1 MNLDQLIDIVRTT
14 FVLITTSIG
23 AGILTVPY
31 AFGVL
36 GYWTIILLFVVT
48 GLMLMGGLTLNYA
61 LANSK
66 SFTFLDLCEEHLGRV
81 GRYWGQLCM
90 LFNLYFVAVI
100 YLVLAASSLQ
110 DIFSH
115 IANFSY
121 VIWALITAAIMWPI
135 IQMKDIKDMWLVLI
149 LAGVSSYTLA
159 AVILAEAGDSI
170 VEIKTSTFTNFE
182 DGIQAASVCIFAYS
196 FATLVPTARRNMKY
210 PEFMHYPIIFVC
222 LSLFLLYGSIGI
234 LNHAAYGC
242 EVPSNILDRWN
253 RNVPWYITSVCLAA
267 HMIVACPLML
277 SPCLAL
283 IESIVLRIEIGFT
296 QSDTQATAIDTS
308 KTYKTQEVSSSTA
321 NTPAPRFGDGDVE
334 AVDTISN
341 GSNGDKNKDDNTTK
355 PRLSNEADIDKLPID
370 AAHHERMY
378 GRTGPETEGNWFYR
392 NRHGMGRVLLRTLI
406 LGTLCF
412 WAIIIP
418 FFGDLEEATVGLALV
433 SQTFVLPVLV
443 YWAMNRS
450 EMKTWLKVGIT
461 CMVVLFGIFAILAS
475 IFAIKD
481 IINDAS
487 SFKIFQVP
495 ADNTDYLCTVA

>member
-1 MNLDQLIDIVRTT
+1 MNLDQFLDVVRTT
-14 FVLITTSIG
+14 FVLVTTSVG
-23 AGILTVPY
+23 AGILTVPF

-36 GYWTIILLFVVT
+36 GYWTIILLFIVT

-61 LANSK
+61 LAHSK

-81 GRYWGQLCM
+81 GRYWGQFCM

-100 YLVLAASSLQ
+100 YLVLAASSLR
-110 DIFSH
+110 DIFSNVT
-115 IANFSY
+115 NFSY
-121 VIWALITAAIMWPI
+121 VVWALITTAIMWPI
-135 IQMKDIKDMWLVLI
+135 VQMKNIKDMWFVLI
-149 LAGVSSYTLA
+149 LASVSSYTVA
-159 AVILAEAGDSI
+159 GVILGEAGDAIEDLES
-170 VEIKTSTFTNFE
+170 STFTNFE

-222 LSLFLLYGSIGI
+222 LTLFLLYAAVGI

-242 EVPSNILDRWN
+242 EVPRNILDRWN

-267 HMIVACPLML
+267 HMLVASPLLL

-283 IESIVLRIEIGFT
+283 IESKLLKIEIGFT
-296 QSDTQATAIDTS
+296 QSDTQETS
-308 KTYKTQEVSSSTA
+308 TTHTSTTLTQDSSSSTNA
-321 NTPAPRFGDGDVE
+321 PGPRFGDGDVDT
-334 AVDTISN
+334 VDTFSN
-341 GSNGDKNKDDNTTK
+341 DPNSDKNKQGSIHK
-355 PRLSNEADIDKLPID
+355 SRLSNETDTGKIPID
-370 AAHHERMY
+370 AAQRERMY
-378 GRTGPETEGNWFYR
+378 GRTGSDATGNWFYR

-433 SQTFVLPVLV
+433 SQTFVLPVIIF
-443 YWAMNRS
+443 WSMNRN
-450 EMKTWLKVGIT
+450 EVKTWLKVGIT
-461 CMVVLFGIFAILAS
+461 CMVILFGVFAVIAS
-475 IFAIKD
+475 IFSIKD

-495 ADNTDYLCTVA
+495 ADNTVYLCSA